1 MLFTNTNH
9 FKYFQILHVFTT
21 LISFVLTN
29 IYTVLRFNSLFSQ
42 VFPTS
47 LSHVLQIIPTLQSFY
62 FLLFSLCVFGVY
74 FQVFTTYKSYLSVW
88 IDDKHMKMSTHIK
101 THVWNVYFLCIRYTG
116 AKGCS
121 IILHVHNF
129 YNKKTHMP
137 FICLIPCMF

>member
-1 MLFTNTNH
+1 MLFTSTNH

-29 IYTVLRFNSLFSQ
+29 IYTVQRFNSVFSQ

-74 FQVFTTYKSYLSVW
+74 FQVFTTYKSYLS
-88 IDDKHMKMSTHIK
+88 I
-101 THVWNVYFLCIRYTG
+101 
-116 AKGCS
+116 
-121 IILHVHNF
+121 
-129 YNKKTHMP
+129 
-137 FICLIPCMF
+137 

>member
-1 MLFTNTNH
+1 MLFTSTNY

-29 IYTVLRFNSLFSQ
+29 IYTVQRFNSVFSQ

-74 FQVFTTYKSYLSVW
+74 F
-88 IDDKHMKMSTHIK
+88 
-101 THVWNVYFLCIRYTG
+101 
-116 AKGCS
+116 
-121 IILHVHNF
+121 
-129 YNKKTHMP
+129 
-137 FICLIPCMF
+137 